1 MSTEVWQPSL
11 YDISTE
17 LLIALLLEE
26 DSTSA
31 EHGGVDIAEQ
41 LQLNLI
47 LCSRPESPQ
56 PSSQGISEG
65 PEAEGTL
72 AEGAQ
77 LPVRDAVY
85 PQSPHD
91 PFDVVGYQLA
101 QELAAVEQKI
111 MLNGGLA
118 KRLPA
123 GALDL
128 QDVDKCVDELARPS
142 ISAL

>member
-11 YDISTE
+11 YDLSTE
-17 LLIALLLEE
+17 LLISLMLEE

-31 EHGGVDIAEQ
+31 EHGVVDIAEQ

-56 PSSQGISEG
+56 PHSQSICEE
-65 PEAEGTL
+65 PEAEGTT

-77 LPVRDAVY
+77 LPAGDAVY

-91 PFDVVGYQLA
+91 PVDVVGYQLA
-101 QELAAVEQKI
+101 QELAAMEQKI
-111 MLNGGLA
+111 MRNAGLLE
-118 KRLPA
+118 RLRA
-123 GALDL
+123 GALEK
-128 QDVDKCVDELARPS
+128 QDMDECVNELAQPS
-142 ISAL
+142 MSTL